1 MLRTT
6 QDRWR
11 IGCATIALLAL
22 AGCGTVRPV
31 PITAQEHADR
41 AQHDHDS
48 LLHEYEPL
56 TGPLTLSEAIAR
68 ALKYNY
74 DAELT
79 RVEQTLQE
87 RQIDLAM
94 AQMLPRLAANA
105 GYNWRSNDNAAE
117 SIDEITKK
125 QSLTYSYSEEPDHAS
140 ASLQF
145 SWNALDVG
153 VGYFQARQQGYRAL
167 VAVERRRKVIDNIVK
182 GVQEA
187 YWRAVVAKELL
198 PRLAPLL
205 QQAQQMLAN
214 SRESARERLQ
224 PRTQALEYQ
233 EGLLEVISQLRHM
246 RAELDNARVR
256 LATLINVPI
265 NLQIDVAM
273 PPAIPLTPPA
283 HIDMAALEETGLN
296 LRPELRES
304 AYQEKID
311 RQDIYKEIIKMM
323 PGIGILGSLNY
334 DSNDLLY
341 RNTWGEFGVRATYNL
356 VSLIE
361 GPQAIKAA
369 EIAVDVSK
377 VRRTALAVAV
387 LTQVN
392 LGMQEYLAA
401 LDDLKSA
408 SDLDDVQRELSRT
421 ASGAADADAQPETA
435 RVRRALSA
443 MAADFERGRALA
455 DAYTALA
462 NLYIATGVD
471 LVSPNVDIS
480 DLGKLTAIVQTA
492 VGPWEHG
499 ELPAPPPPPVAA
511 ATPARDQQTASLLSL
526 FQAK

>member
-1 MLRTT
+1 M
-6 QDRWR
+6 
-11 IGCATIALLAL
+11 IALLAPLAL
-22 AGCGTVRPV
+22 AGCGYVRPD
-31 PITAQEHADR
+31 PITAEEHAAR
-41 AQHDHDS
+41 AEKDHRA
-48 LLHEYEPL
+48 LLHDYQPL

-74 DAELT
+74 DAELS

-105 GYNWRSNDNAAE
+105 GYNWRSNYNAAE
-117 SIDEITKK
+117 DIDVRTGVR
-125 QSLTYSYSEEPDHAS
+125 SLDYSYSEERNHAS

-145 SWNALDVG
+145 SWNALDIG

-187 YWRAVVAKELL
+187 YWRAVVAKQLL
-198 PRLAPLL
+198 PQLDPLL
-205 QQAQQMLAN
+205 AQAQHMLAN

-246 RAELDNARVR
+246 RTELDNAHVR

-265 NLQIDVAM
+265 NTQIDVAVPRSM
-273 PPAIPLTPPA
+273 TLSPPRR
-283 HIDMAALEETGLN
+283 IDLAALEETGLN

-334 DSNDLLY
+334 DSNNLLY
-341 RNTWGEFGVRATYNL
+341 KNTWSEFGVRATYNL

-369 EIAVDVSK
+369 ETSVEVSK
-377 VRRTALAVAV
+377 ARRRALAVAV

-392 LGMQEYLAA
+392 LGVQEYLGA
-401 LDDLKSA
+401 LEDLKSA
-408 SDLDDVQRELSRT
+408 TEIDQVQRELST
-421 ASGAADADAQPETA
+421 VATGASEADAQPENM
-435 RVRRALSA
+435 RVRRALAA

-471 LVSPNVDIS
+471 LVSPDVDIT
-480 DLGKLTAIVQTA
+480 DLGRLTAMVHTA
-492 VGPWEHG
+492 VQPWERG
-499 ELPAPPPPPVAA
+499 EMPSAPPPPPPQ
-511 ATPARDQQTASLLSL
+511 PAH
-526 FQAK
+526 